1 MSAPELL
8 LLATYYLAL
17 SVLALYGAH
26 RLLLAVVYWRTRRQ
40 APPPSSPG
48 EWPVITVQLP
58 LYNEMYVVER
68 LLEAV
73 AALDYPRRRLE
84 VQVLDDSDDETTTL
98 ARGAVERL
106 RREGLDVTLLHRD
119 RRTGYKAGALAA
131 GLAAAR
137 GDLVAVFDADFV
149 PHADFLRRVV
159 PHFADSRVGM
169 VQARWVYLNRDFSL
183 LTRLQAILLDGHFV
197 IEHAARHGGGCFFNF
212 NGTAGVWRRQAIV
225 SAGGWQH
232 DTLTED
238 LDLSYRAQLLGW
250 KFVYLPEVVVPCE
263 LPVDANAF
271 KSQQRRWAKGS
282 MQTGRKLLRRVLAAP
297 LPLRVKI
304 EAVVHLT
311 NNLSY
316 PLSLLVALLIFPAM
330 ALRLG
335 SSPRAL
341 LLIDAPLFVG
351 ATLSVLLFYAVS
363 QIGAG
368 RGLRRELL
376 RLPALLALGV
386 GLAVN
391 NGAAVLGGLV
401 RRGGVFERTPKL
413 GVARRGEAWRGRRYL
428 GRTHPS
434 LVGEGALAVYSLA
447 CFCVALRRGMWM
459 SLPFLYLFLQG
470 YTYLFCL
477 SLGRARGAATATGAG
492 LAAAG
497 SSALEA

>member
-17 SVLALYGAH
+17 SALALYGAH
-26 RLLLAVVYWRTRRQ
+26 RLLLAAVFWRTRRPT
-40 APPPSSPG
+40 PPPSPPG
-48 EWPVITVQLP
+48 EWPLITVQLP

-73 AALDYPRRRLE
+73 KGLDYPRHRLE
-84 VQVLDDSDDETTTL
+84 VQVLDDSDDETTAL
-98 ARGAVERL
+98 AAAAVEPL
-106 RREGLDVTLLHRD
+106 RREGLEITLLHRD

-131 GLAAAR
+131 GLAVAR

-149 PHADFLRRVV
+149 PDADFLRRVV
-159 PHFADSRVGM
+159 PHFADPRVGM
-169 VQARWVYLNRDFSL
+169 VQARWGYLNRDFSL

-197 IEHAARHGGGCFFNF
+197 VEHAARHGGGCFFNF

-250 KFVYLPEVVVPCE
+250 RFVYLPEVVVPCE

-282 MQTGRKLLRRVLAAP
+282 MQTGRKLLRRVLQAP
-297 LPLRVKI
+297 LPLRVKL
-304 EAVVHLT
+304 EAGVHLT

-316 PLSLLVALLIFPAM
+316 PLSLVVALLIFPAM

-341 LLIDAPLFVG
+341 LLIDVPLFLG
-351 ATLSVLLFYAVS
+351 ATLSVLLFYVVG
-363 QIGAG
+363 QIGGG
-368 RGLRRELL
+368 RAVRRELHL
-376 RLPALLALGV
+376 LPALLALGV

-391 NGAAVLGGLV
+391 NGAAVLGGLL

-413 GVARRGEAWRGRRYL
+413 AVARRGEPWRGRRYL
-428 GRTHPS
+428 GRSHPS
-434 LVGEGALAVYSLA
+434 LLGEGILAAYFLV
-447 CFCVALRRGMWM
+447 CFWVALRRGMWM

-477 SLGRARGAATATGAG
+477 SLGRARGAAEAAGAG
-492 LAAAG
+492 LAAG
-497 SSALEA
+497 ESPALEA